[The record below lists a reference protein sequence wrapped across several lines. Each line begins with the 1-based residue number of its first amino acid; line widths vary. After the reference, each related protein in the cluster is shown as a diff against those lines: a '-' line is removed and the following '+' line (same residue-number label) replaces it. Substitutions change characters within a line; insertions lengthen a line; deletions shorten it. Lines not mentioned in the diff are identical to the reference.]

1 MHQMVGYHRPAA
13 VAEAVRLLA
22 EPTRVAMAGGT
33 TLRHDGGA
41 APVEV
46 VDLQA
51 LDLDSIE
58 ADGPLV
64 RIGATTTLQA
74 LVDCDAVPDLVRR
87 TARAELPS
95 TLRSRATV
103 GGTIGSAES
112 DSLLLAALLVHDAT
126 VHFADR
132 RTAPLGD
139 VLEVGLG
146 SGDLIVGVTVAS
158 LGATAIAVTGRTP
171 ADTPIVAAVGRA
183 DEHGMRL
190 ALCGVAAT
198 PRLVE
203 PAEVDALEPPGD
215 FRGSPAYRRHLANV
229 LSARVLEELS

>member
-1 MHQMVGYHRPAA
+1 MHQLVGYHRPTA

-22 EPTRVAMAGGT
+22 EPNRIVLAGGT

-41 APVEV
+41 EPVEV

-51 LDLDSIE
+51 LGLDSIE

-64 RIGATTTLQA
+64 HVGATVTLQA
-74 LVDCDAVPDLVRR
+74 LVDNDAVPDLVRR

-95 TLRSRATV
+95 TLRSLATV

-126 VHFADR
+126 VHFADEGS
-132 RTAPLGD
+132 ALLGN
-139 VLEVGLG
+139 VLDARLG
-146 SGDLIVGVTVAS
+146 ATDLIVGVTVQAV
-158 LGATAIAVTGRTP
+158 GATAIAVTARTP
-171 ADTPIVAAVGRA
+171 ADRPIVAAVGRA
-183 DEHGMRL
+183 DDRSVRL
-190 ALCGVAAT
+190 ALCGIAVT
-198 PRLVE
+198 PRLVD

-215 FRGSPAYRRHLANV
+215 FRGSPEYRRHLARA
-229 LSARVLEELS
+229 LSARVLEELT